1 MPQSRSEQISRVPY
15 LPGLD
20 GLRALAVVAVVVYHA
35 NADWLPGGFLGVEV
49 FFVVSG
55 YLITLLLVAEHE
67 RSETVNLR
75 DFWAR
80 RARRLLPAL
89 LTMIGLLI
97 VWTAFFE
104 RDSLGALR
112 GDVVAGLAYGSNWF
126 QVWIGAGYTAANDFA
141 PLRHLWSLGVE
152 EQFYVV
158 WPLVMAAI
166 LVRGRDRLPRVALW
180 FLGIATAITALVA
193 LLMPTGE
200 VGLFESTP
208 DAYWVLG
215 DRPISKVDFLY
226 LSTPTRA
233 IGLLLGAALA
243 LVWRPYALLRGPMKR
258 KGPLLDP
265 IALVG
270 LGLLALL
277 AWNVHI
283 LEIVGEEVRADSL
296 LFRGGLFVT
305 GVATLMIIAAVA
317 HRGAF
322 SGRVL
327 GHRVFTYVGERSYGL
342 YLYHWPVFQAL
353 RHQTGISLRFHEFF
367 GAMVVTWAI
376 VEFSYRVIELP
387 IRERRLREAL
397 GALVR
402 SGPGALRRRSTFG
415 VLLSATIAVPV
426 FAGLSLATA
435 QLKPNDVQATLDAA
449 EGDVTDVLGEI
460 GSNVT
465 TLPIAGT
472 TTVPGVLAPVTS
484 PPPTTAP
491 PPRYDVFALGDSVMK
506 GAAPAL
512 ARLGIVVDAV
522 EDRQGRLG
530 AEIFVQLRDL
540 GVTMN
545 AAVVHLGTNGPMSDE
560 TISTLMDAVSEVP
573 QVVVLTLK
581 GNRDWVTT
589 NNDKIRALPDAHPNV
604 VVLDWQLVSGLCEG
618 ECFASDGIHLDRDGM
633 DFYAAQIWEALGR
646 GEATPA
652 TDPVGTTVATSESAT
667 VAPTTTLPGVATVP

>member
-20 GLRALAVVAVVVYHA
+20 GLRALAVIAVVIYHA
-35 NADWLPGGFLGVEV
+35 NSDWLPGGFLGVEV

-67 RSETVNLR
+67 RTDAVNLR
-75 DFWAR
+75 DFWVR

-89 LTMIGLLI
+89 VTMLGLLI

-104 RDSLGALR
+104 RDALGALR
-112 GDVVAGLAYGSNWF
+112 GDVIAGMAYGSNWF
-126 QVWIGAGYTAANDFA
+126 QVWIGAGYTAVNDFV

-158 WPLVMAAI
+158 WPLVMAAV
-166 LVRGRDRLPRVALW
+166 LVRGRERLPKMALW
-180 FLGIATAITALVA
+180 FVGIAMSIALVVA
-193 LLMPTGE
+193 VLVPTGE

-208 DAYWVLG
+208 GAYWTIG
-215 DRPISKVDFLY
+215 DRAISKVDFLY

-265 IALVG
+265 VALAGFAV
-270 LGLLALL
+270 LALL
-277 AWNVHI
+277 VWNTHI
-283 LEIVGEEVRADSL
+283 LEIVGEKLRADLL
-296 LFRGGLFVT
+296 LFRGGL
-305 GVATLMIIAAVA
+305 VASGLATVMIIAAVA

-322 SGRVL
+322 TGRVL

-353 RHQTGISLRFHEFF
+353 RHETGIALRFHEFV

-376 VEFSYRVIELP
+376 TEFSYRVIELP

-415 VLLSATIAVPV
+415 VLMSVSVAVPV

-449 EGDVTDVLGEI
+449 EGDVTDVLGEL
-460 GSNVT
+460 ST
-465 TLPIAGT
+465 S
-472 TTVPGVLAPVTS
+472 TVPVAVTSTMPGELAPVTS
-484 PPPTTAP
+484 APVTTL

-512 ARLGIVVDAV
+512 VELGVVVDAV

-540 GVTMN
+540 GVMMN

-560 TISTLMDAVSEVP
+560 TMATLMDALSEVP
-573 QVVVLTLK
+573 RVVVLTLK
-581 GNRDWVTT
+581 GNRDWIAP
-589 NNDKIRALPDAHPNV
+589 NNARIRALSDAHPNV
-604 VVLDWQLVSGLCEG
+604 VVLDWQLVSELCEG

-633 DFYAAQIWEALGR
+633 DFYAARIWESLGR
-646 GEATPA
+646 GEIAPA
-652 TDPVGTTVATSESAT
+652 TGESTPTSIST
-667 VAPTTTLPGVATVP
+667 SITMTSSTTTPIAPPSDTSVP